1 MTARHAKQT
10 VRQIRRA
17 KSCKKM
23 LLNNLMIGA
32 PIGCPG
38 KEITMAVTDKATF
51 ILNNEYIEQVQKL
64 NDTQAGQLFRTIL
77 LYANEQNVDDPA
89 DPMVSMVFS
98 FIRQQMDKDYKKYE
112 ETCKKRAENG
122 KKGGRPRKN
131 DTVSCDE
138 PVGEAAHSLPNDAYA
153 EETEKPNGFFGKK
166 EKAKKADS
174 ECESDCDCECDC
186 DSDCDVLDTISGD
199 GGEEEEH
206 AWAREVIHIFEDQ
219 YRTIPEEYAKF
230 NAFADELFVRY
241 GHKQPTEYDRKQVF
255 EYCHSVAELD
265 ADTTIAVLDDT
276 KAELLRYVFGVAA
289 NADRVTW
296 SYIDGIY
303 ANFRYRGIQCVEDA
317 YRDNWEYYHGSVPA

>member
-1 MTARHAKQT
+1 
-10 VRQIRRA
+10 
-17 KSCKKM
+17 
-23 LLNNLMIGA
+23 MIGA

-153 EETEKPNGFFGKK
+153 EETEKCRLTSSLHLILFFNRNSLFG
-166 EKAKKADS
+166 
-174 ECESDCDCECDC
+174 
-186 DSDCDVLDTISGD
+186 T
-199 GGEEEEH
+199 
-206 AWAREVIHIFEDQ
+206 
-219 YRTIPEEYAKF
+219 F
-230 NAFADELFVRY
+230 NN
-241 GHKQPTEYDRKQVF
+241 
-255 EYCHSVAELD
+255 
-265 ADTTIAVLDDT
+265 I
-276 KAELLRYVFGVAA
+276 
-289 NADRVTW
+289 
-296 SYIDGIY
+296 I
-303 ANFRYRGIQCVEDA
+303 GIQTKRIQHLQCRTGFTENIVHTVTDHRAGSLVGNCFTNSTTETT
-317 YRDNWEYYHGSVPA
+317 DNAVFFNSHENT